1 MSTPS
6 RLHQHAV
13 GFIWEVLTNGNPDMP
28 CFLVDDEGETHDLRS
43 SMGTVNIPS
52 SLQPIQGLVPDLAI
66 FDDTGKV
73 KVIIEIIV
81 TNPPDRKKKQR
92 LDNLRK
98 QGVVVILK
106 TVNGWD
112 DLTTLVRV
120 PIQYEPRNWSWGDV
134 TKWQNDDG
142 SRAIARFGPSSVDLL
157 RIVISAI
164 KLAPPEMRRELIEVL
179 DEARTPASLAPLGE
193 KNPFR
198 GT

>member
-120 PIQYEPRNWSWGDV
+120 PIQYEPCNWSWGDV

-142 SRAIARFGPSSVDLL
+142 SRAIARFGPSSVALL